1 MKGGGGLHDIADSAG
16 EHGGRCKIAAPRQSQ
31 VRLDRRHRLNQ
42 TRHGHAAHPEPG
54 RVALVHNVPAQLVQV
69 QQGFELLPST
79 PVLRQSGATITW
91 ISCTHAS
98 SFNRT
103 SMGEMMASNHQGVIT
118 GR

>member
-1 MKGGGGLHDIADSAG
+1 
-16 EHGGRCKIAAPRQSQ
+16 
-31 VRLDRRHRLNQ
+31 
-42 TRHGHAAHPEPG
+42 
-54 RVALVHNVPAQLVQV
+54 VQV